1 MTKRRDSAVRTR
13 PNGAGGVRRRAVVAV
28 ASTAAVLLAACSGGA
43 PDTETPQVPSS
54 AQDSP
59 GVTST
64 PDDSSKPSTSEPT
77 AQADPGVGEGLQEF
91 YTQQIDWSECDSG
104 ECGNLTVPIDY
115 AAPQNGSI
123 ELALLR
129 VAAQGKRQGSLVV
142 NPGGPGASGVDYAE
156 AAGFIVSPAV
166 GEAYD
171 IVGFDP
177 RGVARSAP
185 IECYSDA
192 RMDDLLGSDPSPDDE
207 AEQAQIDS
215 LLKDFAD
222 SCGQAAPDLLGHV
235 STVEAAKDMDVLRAA
250 LGEEQLDYLGASYGT
265 FLGTTYAA
273 LFPDRVGRFVLD
285 GALDP
290 TLSNLEIGRGQAG
303 GFEQATRSYVQDCID
318 SGDCPLGDDVDAGMQ
333 RLTQF
338 LDEVDADPL
347 PVEGDTVG
355 ELTEGWALLGIVVA
369 MYDQSAWPILTDALE
384 RAFDGDGSRLMFLAN
399 IYADRSAEGEY
410 SGNGNQAIYAV
421 NCLDRPAIDEGRTD
435 EEIRAD
441 FEQVAP
447 TFGRYLAGEGACAY
461 WPAQASQT
469 IEDYSAAGAAP
480 IVVIGTTGDPATPY
494 EWAQNLAEIL
504 DSGVL
509 ISYEGEGHTAYGRS
523 NSCVDDAV
531 DAYLLEG
538 TVPEDGLSC

>member
-1 MTKRRDSAVRTR
+1 M
-13 PNGAGGVRRRAVVAV
+13 
-28 ASTAAVLLAACSGGA
+28 LLAACTGGA
-43 PDTETPQVPSS
+43 PETETPQVPSS
-54 AQDSP
+54 AQESP
-59 GVTST
+59 ATTSS
-64 PDDSSKPSTSEPT
+64 PSASSESSTSEPT
-77 AQADPGVGEGLQEF
+77 AQADPGVGEGLEEF

-104 ECGNLTVPIDY
+104 ECANLRVPIDY
-115 AAPQNGSI
+115 AAPEAGSI

-129 VAAQGKRQGSLVV
+129 VAAQGQRQGSLVV

-185 IECYSDA
+185 IACYSDA
-192 RMDDLLGSDPSPDDE
+192 EMDDLLGSDPSPDDE

-215 LLKDFAD
+215 LLEDFAD
-222 SCGQAAPDLLGHV
+222 SCWQAAPDLLGHV

-250 LGEEQLDYLGASYGT
+250 LGEDQLDYLGASYGT

-410 SGNGNQAIYAV
+410 NGNGNQAIYAV
-421 NCLDRPAIDEGRTD
+421 NCLDRPAVDQGRTD

-447 TFGRYLAGEGACAY
+447 TFGRYLAGEGACEY
-461 WPAQASQT
+461 WPAQASAT

-480 IVVIGTTGDPATPY
+480 ILVIGTTGDPATPY

-531 DAYLLEG
+531 DGYLLDG